1 MTKGN
6 FDVVNTN
13 NTKDQTSERAKELYE
28 NVIKHELT
36 DDQLGMYIAIDVGS
50 GDYEIGADRSETIRT
65 LRHRRPDG
73 QLFGMLHGSYSVGY
87 IGYAPPRP
95 GSWSLV
101 E

>member
-1 MTKGN
+1 MVHAKQ
-6 FDVVNTN
+6 
-13 NTKDQTSERAKELYE
+13 KDDTFGMAKKLYE

-36 DDQLGMYIAIDVGS
+36 DDQLGMYLAIDIDT
-50 GDYEIGADRSETIRT
+50 GDYEIGADGLETALA
-65 LRHRRPDG
+65 LRKRHPFGR
-73 QLFGMLHGSYSVGY
+73 LFGMLHGSYTTGS